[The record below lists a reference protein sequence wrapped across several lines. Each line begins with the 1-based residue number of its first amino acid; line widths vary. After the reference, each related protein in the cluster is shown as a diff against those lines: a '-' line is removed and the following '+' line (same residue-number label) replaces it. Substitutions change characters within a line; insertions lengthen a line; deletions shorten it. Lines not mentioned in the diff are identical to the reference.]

1 MLFYIYWTMVQS
13 MTGFGSAEKNGYRVE
28 IRSLNS
34 RFLDIHIKAPSY
46 LSQFDIP
53 FRNQLKERFARGKFD
68 VTVSVSES
76 IAADF
81 KVNTDI
87 AGKLYA
93 VFRSMQEALSI
104 PGEIDINTIAGFHQM
119 YLDTGVAYDQDIL
132 HQVFG
137 AALEAMADMRIKE
150 GASLSE
156 ELRNMSDSLAEM
168 NDRIR
173 EMKTNTLTQTRDKFN
188 EKINTLLEG
197 REFDPNRILQEAA
210 LMAIKLDIAE
220 ETSRMDSHL
229 KQFREMLSG
238 NGIIGR
244 RLDFIVQELNR
255 EVNTITS
262 KSSDYEITSLTVE
275 MKTVIEKMKEQVQ
288 NLQ

>member
-1 MLFYIYWTMVQS
+1 

-76 IAADF
+76 VSADF
-81 KVNTDI
+81 RVNTEI
-87 AGKLYA
+87 AGKLYTA
-93 VFRSMQEALSI
+93 FKSMQESLSL
-104 PGEIDINTIAGFHQM
+104 PGEIDVNMIAGFHQM
-119 YLDTGVAYDQDIL
+119 FLDTGVAYDPDIL
-132 HQVFG
+132 HEVFG
-137 AALEAMADMRIKE
+137 GALEALADMRMKE

-156 ELRNMSDSLAEM
+156 ELRKMADSLADM

-173 EMKTNTLTQTRDKFN
+173 EMKSNTLKETRDKLN
-188 EKINTLLEG
+188 EKINALLEG
-197 REFDPNRILQEAA
+197 RDFDSNRILQEAS
-210 LMAIKLDIAE
+210 LMAIKLDITE
-220 ETSRMDSHL
+220 EISRMESHL
-229 KQFREMLSG
+229 KQIREMLSG
-238 NGIIGR
+238 DDIIGR

-262 KSSDYEITSLTVE
+262 KSSDYVITSLTVE